1 MIVSRHRYYSYLC
14 LDCKIS
20 YLGLANYHQE
30 RRPLSWHVLLVMLVS
45 AAVPALL
52 SVPLRLSL
60 RAILSTRSTQTLAS
74 IAALAKLSALLELF
88 PRVEFNK
95 TYKKARAFVPG
106 FFVCIVLS
114 AQEACVSTNPFLFVG
129 FT

>member
-1 MIVSRHRYYSYLC
+1 MIVSRHRYYLYLC

-74 IAALAKLSALLELF
+74 IAVLARLSALSELF
-88 PRVEFNK
+88 PRVEYNSVIIMNNK
-95 TYKKARAFVPG
+95 NRAPRSPV
-106 FFVCIVLS
+106 
-114 AQEACVSTNPFLFVG
+114 FLLY
-129 FT
+129 